1 MHDGFLRVASA
12 TPTIQVANCPYNAQQ
27 IIAVAKQA
35 AEKQVSA
42 IVFPELCLTGYTC
55 GDLFFQ
61 QTLLTSALNGLE
73 TILKE
78 LKQED
83 IICIVGLPIRVE
95 TNLYNCAAVCYHGRL
110 LGIVPKTNL
119 VDQGGLN
126 ENAAPKGHPMHRKRH
141 RMTFCVWNSLPG
153 IKVDAQ

>member
-83 IICIVGLPIRVE
+83 MLVFLLKWKQIYTTVQRYAIMG
-95 TNLYNCAAVCYHGRL
+95 NC
-110 LGIVPKTNL
+110 
-119 VDQGGLN
+119 
-126 ENAAPKGHPMHRKRH
+126 
-141 RMTFCVWNSLPG
+141 
-153 IKVDAQ
+153 

>member
-12 TPTIQVANCPYNAQQ
+12 TPAIQVANCPYNAQQ

-61 QTLLTSALNGLE
+61 QTLLTSAINGLE

-83 IICIVGLPIRVE
+83 IICIVGLPIRLE
-95 TNLYNCAAVCYHGRL
+95 TNLYNCAAVCYHGKL

-126 ENAAPKGHPMHRKRH
+126 ETRYFCTAPAYREIILCHQTVPFG
-141 RMTFCVWNSLPG
+141 TNIIF
-153 IKVDAQ
+153 

>member
-61 QTLLTSALNGLE
+61 QTLLTFKRLGNNFKGVKTRRYHLHCWSAYQSGNKF
-73 TILKE
+73 I
-78 LKQED
+78 
-83 IICIVGLPIRVE
+83 
-95 TNLYNCAAVCYHGRL
+95 
-110 LGIVPKTNL
+110 
-119 VDQGGLN
+119 
-126 ENAAPKGHPMHRKRH
+126 
-141 RMTFCVWNSLPG
+141 
-153 IKVDAQ
+153 

>member
-12 TPTIQVANCPYNAQQ
+12 TPAIQVANCPYNAQQ

-61 QTLLTSALNGLE
+61 QTLLTSAINGLE

-95 TNLYNCAAVCYHGRL
+95 TNL
-110 LGIVPKTNL
+110 
-119 VDQGGLN
+119 
-126 ENAAPKGHPMHRKRH
+126 
-141 RMTFCVWNSLPG
+141 
-153 IKVDAQ
+153 

>member
-1 MHDGFLRVASA
+1 MTVFKELHLPLLQFRLQIV
-12 TPTIQVANCPYNAQQ
+12 PYNAQQ

-78 LKQED
+78 LKQ
-83 IICIVGLPIRVE
+83 RR
-95 TNLYNCAAVCYHGRL
+95 YHLHCWSAYQSGNKF
-110 LGIVPKTNL
+110 I
-119 VDQGGLN
+119 
-126 ENAAPKGHPMHRKRH
+126 
-141 RMTFCVWNSLPG
+141 
-153 IKVDAQ
+153 

>member
-110 LGIVPKTNL
+110 L
-119 VDQGGLN
+119 
-126 ENAAPKGHPMHRKRH
+126 
-141 RMTFCVWNSLPG
+141 
-153 IKVDAQ
+153 

>member
-55 GDLFFQ
+55 GDLIFSTNTADLCFKRLGNNFKGVKSRRYHLHCWSTYQSRNQIYITVQ
-61 QTLLTSALNGLE
+61 Q
-73 TILKE
+73 
-78 LKQED
+78 
-83 IICIVGLPIRVE
+83 
-95 TNLYNCAAVCYHGRL
+95 CA
-110 LGIVPKTNL
+110 IT
-119 VDQGGLN
+119 
-126 ENAAPKGHPMHRKRH
+126 ENY
-141 RMTFCVWNSLPG
+141 
-153 IKVDAQ
+153 